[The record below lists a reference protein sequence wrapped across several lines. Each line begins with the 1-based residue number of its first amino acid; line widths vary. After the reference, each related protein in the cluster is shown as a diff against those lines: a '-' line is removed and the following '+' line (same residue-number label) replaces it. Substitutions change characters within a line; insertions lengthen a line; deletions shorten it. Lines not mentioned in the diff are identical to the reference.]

1 MRLWQKLVLLV
12 LVPIIISVPVILYFL
27 KVELDNKENLARRQ
41 FAGIEYIQP
50 LRDYGDIIEDF
61 RTVTIDVLEN
71 NRQLDDQTQAE
82 LDRLKKSM
90 EDKIAQVDALNNKY
104 GDIFGLT
111 GVWGSLKTGCEQL
124 IATALELSAEDSY
137 LVQKEHE
144 TEISDFIIQI
154 VNSSQLKNEIAD
166 VFLAELPNLAT
177 DIKDIERLSELA
189 IRKSSDRNVYQEGV
203 DGEIIVQLKQDGV
216 SRDEIS
222 DQLLLVENNLEII
235 KRGSELYLATNIDLR
250 SQLRPLILKLERDIS
265 VFVEDINNDIVRPA
279 TVTTTKQSINEKV
292 ETVSASIFAPYD
304 SALQAIENLLSARI
318 QQVGNQKIIILLVIG
333 AAILLSLLIAVLVL
347 RGVLGQ
353 IDFIRSAMGAYTEG
367 DVSARSIMSS
377 SDELGEM
384 AGSVNQFMDENE
396 ALTNKV
402 KEDAARV
409 EDEYNRTQESIIK
422 LLDEVSGIAEGD
434 LTQEA
439 EVTAEVTGAIADSF
453 NNAIV
458 ELRRI
463 ITEVQSA
470 STRVNEASSDI
481 RLSMDRL
488 SQGSEEQSGQIIDTT
503 AAIDEMAISIR
514 QVSEN
519 ASMSA
524 TVAQQALS
532 NAKQGAEVVENTIT
546 GMNNIRDQVQET
558 SKRIKRL
565 GESSQEIG
573 EITQLIGEIAD
584 RTSILALNASIQA
597 AMAGEAGRGFAVV
610 AEEVERLADRATD
623 STKRIETLIKTI
635 QAESNDAISAMED
648 MTNEVVAGSERAA
661 DAGKALGEIESVS
674 VKLADL
680 IQSISMAAQQQARG
694 SETIANAMSDISM
707 VTQQSTLSTREAFT
721 TSAGLTELS
730 EELGRTISA
739 FKLPET
745 NGASPEFTTSDVDI
759 PSAESVTPAEGAT
772 Q

>member
-1 MRLWQKLVLLV
+1 MELV
-12 LVPIIISVPVILYFL
+12 
-27 KVELDNKENLARRQ
+27 Q
-41 FAGIEYIQP
+41 
-50 LRDYGDIIEDF
+50 RD
-61 RTVTIDVLEN
+61 
-71 NRQLDDQTQAE
+71 AE
-82 LDRLKKSM
+82 L
-90 EDKIAQVDALNNKY
+90 
-104 GDIFGLT
+104 F
-111 GVWGSLKTGCEQL
+111 
-124 IATALELSAEDSY
+124 
-137 LVQKEHE
+137 
-144 TEISDFIIQI
+144 
-154 VNSSQLKNEIAD
+154 
-166 VFLAELPNLAT
+166 
-177 DIKDIERLSELA
+177 
-189 IRKSSDRNVYQEGV
+189 
-203 DGEIIVQLKQDGV
+203 
-216 SRDEIS
+216 
-222 DQLLLVENNLEII
+222 
-235 KRGSELYLATNIDLR
+235 LATNVELR
-250 SQLRPLILKLERDIS
+250 TVLRPLLLKLDRDLTVFIEDANNELVTPNVIS
-265 VFVEDINNDIVRPA
+265 SS
-279 TVTTTKQSINEKV
+279 KQSIAEKV
-292 ETVSASIFAPYD
+292 DTVSASIFAPYD
-304 SALQAIENLLSARI
+304 AALRTIENIVSARI

-353 IDFIRSAMGAYTEG
+353 IDFIRSAMSAYTEG
-367 DVSARSIMSS
+367 DSSARSIMSS

-396 ALTNKV
+396 TLTNKV
-402 KEDAARV
+402 KEDAERV

-648 MTNEVVAGSERAA
+648 MTNEVVSGSERAA
-661 DAGKALGEIESVS
+661 DAGKVLGEIESVS

-730 EELGRTISA
+730 EELGKTISA

-745 NGASPEFTTSDVDI
+745 NGASPEFSATDVEI
-759 PSAESVTPAEGAT
+759 PAADSVTPAEGST

>member
-1 MRLWQKLVLLV
+1 
-12 LVPIIISVPVILYFL
+12 
-27 KVELDNKENLARRQ
+27 
-41 FAGIEYIQP
+41 
-50 LRDYGDIIEDF
+50 
-61 RTVTIDVLEN
+61 
-71 NRQLDDQTQAE
+71 
-82 LDRLKKSM
+82 
-90 EDKIAQVDALNNKY
+90 
-104 GDIFGLT
+104 
-111 GVWGSLKTGCEQL
+111 
-124 IATALELSAEDSY
+124 
-137 LVQKEHE
+137 
-144 TEISDFIIQI
+144 
-154 VNSSQLKNEIAD
+154 
-166 VFLAELPNLAT
+166 
-177 DIKDIERLSELA
+177 
-189 IRKSSDRNVYQEGV
+189 
-203 DGEIIVQLKQDGV
+203 
-216 SRDEIS
+216 
-222 DQLLLVENNLEII
+222 
-235 KRGSELYLATNIDLR
+235 
-250 SQLRPLILKLERDIS
+250 
-265 VFVEDINNDIVRPA
+265 
-279 TVTTTKQSINEKV
+279 
-292 ETVSASIFAPYD
+292 
-304 SALQAIENLLSARI
+304 
-318 QQVGNQKIIILLVIG
+318 
-333 AAILLSLLIAVLVL
+333 
-347 RGVLGQ
+347 
-353 IDFIRSAMGAYTEG
+353 
-367 DVSARSIMSS
+367 MSS

-396 ALTNKV
+396 TLTNKV
-402 KEDAARV
+402 KEDAERV

-648 MTNEVVAGSERAA
+648 MTNEVVSGSERAA
-661 DAGKALGEIESVS
+661 DAGKVLGEIESVS

-730 EELGRTISA
+730 EELGKTISA

-745 NGASPEFTTSDVDI
+745 NGASPEFSATDVEI
-759 PSAESVTPAEGAT
+759 PAADSVTPAEGST

>member
-1 MRLWQKLVLLV
+1 MKLWVKLLILSIVPLL
-12 LVPIIISVPVILYFL
+12 ISVPVLGYFL
-27 KVELDNKENLARRQ
+27 MKN
-41 FAGIEYIQP
+41 IYI
-50 LRDYGDIIEDF
+50 
-61 RTVTIDVLEN
+61 T
-71 NRQLDDQTQAE
+71 
-82 LDRLKKSM
+82 S
-90 EDKIAQVDALNNKY
+90 
-104 GDIFGLT
+104 
-111 GVWGSLKTGCEQL
+111 
-124 IATALELSAEDSY
+124 
-137 LVQKEHE
+137 
-144 TEISDFIIQI
+144 
-154 VNSSQLKNEIAD
+154 
-166 VFLAELPNLAT
+166 
-177 DIKDIERLSELA
+177 SELTLQNA
-189 IRKSSDRNVYQEGV
+189 V
-203 DGEIIVQLKQDGV
+203 IV
-216 SRDEIS
+216 
-222 DQLLLVENNLEII
+222 
-235 KRGSELYLATNIDLR
+235 GS
-250 SQLRPLILKLERDIS
+250 
-265 VFVEDINNDIVRPA
+265 VV
-279 TVTTTKQSINEKV
+279 
-292 ETVSASIFAPYD
+292 
-304 SALQAIENLLSARI
+304 
-318 QQVGNQKIIILLVIG
+318 
-333 AAILLSLLIAVLVL
+333 AALLIAALMIVVIY
-347 RGVLGQ
+347 RGILSQLG
-353 IDFIRSAMGAYTEG
+353 IIHGVFEG
-367 DVSARSIMSS
+367 VREENYDVRADVIS
-377 SDELGEM
+377 SDEVGDLAEDVNTTVD
-384 AGSVNQFMDENE
+384 SVVAFNTRVAND
-396 ALTNKV
+396 T
-402 KEDAARV
+402 ARI
-409 EDEYNRTQESIIK
+409 EEEYNKAQESIMK

-434 LTQEA
+434 LTKEA
-439 EVTAEVTGAIADSF
+439 EVTAEVTGALADSF

-463 ITEVQSA
+463 ITEVQAA
-470 STRVNEASSDI
+470 SSRVNEASTDI
-481 RLSMDRL
+481 KSSMDRL

-648 MTNEVVAGSERAA
+648 MTNEVVSGSEKAA
-661 DAGKALGEIESVS
+661 DAGKALGEIETVS

-730 EELGRTISA
+730 EELGNTISA

-745 NGASPEFTTSDVDI
+745 NGASAGV
-759 PSAESVTPAEGAT
+759 VTPDMGMTAPVSDAIVSTDEPV
-772 Q
+772 QES